1 MNTIQLKYALEIQKT
16 GSITAAAQNLF
27 LSQPNLSKAMK
38 ELEAEINM
46 KIFQRS
52 SKGVVPTREGK
63 EFLDNAAVIYEQMM
77 NFDAMYTAR
86 KKEDVNLTLCIPR
99 ATYISMAFTDFL
111 NEILE
116 RRRINIS
123 IRERSAREA
132 ISYVAS
138 GEAHLGMIRYQDVH
152 EEYIFSSL
160 KEHGLDMIKLLEF
173 EPLLVMSR
181 NHPLASKEEIS
192 IDDLDEYIEL
202 IHGDTDDGHSERHHT
217 ERGLLT
223 RTPSKKI
230 YLYERGSQGDILAN
244 VKGTYMWVSNMP
256 ESVLRAGNLIM
267 RRCPARK
274 VINRD
279 ILIYRKG
286 HIFSNEEKIFLDC
299 IKRRIEAL
307 KIKEG

>member
-1 MNTIQLKYALEIQKT
+1 MNTTQLKYALEIQKT

-27 LSQPNLSKAMK
+27 LSQPNLSKAIK

-63 EFLDNAAVIYEQMM
+63 TFLENAAVIYEQMM
-77 NFDAMYTAR
+77 NFDAMYTAKR
-86 KKEDVNLTLCIPR
+86 GDDVNLTLCIPR

-111 NEILE
+111 NTITD

-123 IRERSAREA
+123 IRERSARDS
-132 ISYVAS
+132 IDYVAS
-138 GEAHLGMIRYQDVH
+138 GEANLGMIRYQDVH
-152 EEYIFSSL
+152 EDYILSSL
-160 KEHGLDMIKLLEF
+160 KERGLEMLRLLEF

-181 NHPLASKEEIS
+181 NHPLAQKEEITAE
-192 IDDLDEYIEL
+192 DLSDYIEL
-202 IHGDTDDGHSERHHT
+202 IHGDTDDEYSAHRHI

-223 RTPSKKI
+223 QTPNKRI

-256 ESVLRAGNLIM
+256 ETVLRAGNLMM
-267 RRCPARK
+267 RSCPSRK

-279 ILIYRKG
+279 ILIYRRG
-286 HIFSNEEKIFLDC
+286 HIFSNDEKTFLEC
-299 IKRRIEAL
+299 IRKRIETL
-307 KIKEG
+307 ERKEG